1 MCGGFTREK
10 LEIWKFQVG
19 VPRRGKWKILEN
31 PRGWALTGKH
41 NSYLERIKSISHSR
55 AKALLLLSKHKHMQ
69 KFIQN
74 TMNLSWTLFGILT
87 LLIVCGHDGPM
98 DLKNLDQGTQ
108 IVLGAWVV
116 LLEVAVI
123 FTCIRMF
130 MASRGRWSEV
140 VPANREKYLEQR
152 FPTPEGKTYIQS
164 LDEHNSKN

>member
-1 MCGGFTREK
+1 
-10 LEIWKFQVG
+10 
-19 VPRRGKWKILEN
+19 
-31 PRGWALTGKH
+31 
-41 NSYLERIKSISHSR
+41 
-55 AKALLLLSKHKHMQ
+55 MQ

-98 DLKNLDQGTQ
+98 DLKNLDPGTQ

-116 LLEVAVI
+116 LLEVAGI

-130 MASRGRWSEV
+130 MVARGRWSKYPEV
-140 VPANREKYLEQR
+140 VPVNREKYLEQT

>member
-1 MCGGFTREK
+1 MCGGFTGEK
-10 LEIWKFQVG
+10 LGNLEI
-19 VPRRGKWKILEN
+19 

-74 TMNLSWTLFGILT
+74 TMALSWTLLIILSLLIICGEPPIGADPDLEKYDRENQILFGI
-87 LLIVCGHDGPM
+87 
-98 DLKNLDQGTQ
+98 
-108 IVLGAWVV
+108 WVV
-116 LLEVAVI
+116 LLEIAVI

-130 MASRGRWSEV
+130 MVARGRWSKYPEV
-140 VPANREKYLEQR
+140 VPANREKYLEQT